1 MNLFEYIAILVSL
14 VLGLSISNTLTKVSL
29 LLQFG
34 QNLAKSWHV
43 LVWSLLVLFSAVG
56 YFFGFWTI
64 YSARTGISIFEFTL
78 APFSTAILFF
88 LLSKFLPV
96 NITEESSAL
105 ISEYFLRYKN
115 AFFLCFT
122 LLWLQMI
129 AVINMLGLTTQFS
142 LLERSQYVLPLILL
156 CGVKL
161 DNTQQHKKLVGLY
174 AIIYII
180 QELIAT
186 SIEWPNHEKITNN
199 NNPNLL
205 FN

>member
-64 YSARTGISIFEFTL
+64 YSARTGISLFEFTL

-161 DNTQQHKKLVGLY
+161 DNTQHHKKLVGLY

-186 SIEWPNHEKITNN
+186 SIE
-199 NNPNLL
+199 
-205 FN
+205 